1 MGILSTAAANSAKR
15 AIEVALPDRA
25 AITRVTRTQ
34 DPVTGGYTE
43 TEATYASGI
52 PCRVDR
58 SGLTPREREIA
69 DRFGSVQTV
78 NIMLSAL
85 PTRWPGSVV
94 DVRAADA
101 LVVTGDGAGRYE
113 AAEDGGPTTD
123 EFARTVIC
131 VKIS

>member
-43 TEATYASGI
+43 SETTYASGI
-52 PCRVDR
+52 PCRVDK

-85 PTRWPGSVV
+85 PTRWPGGVI
-94 DVRAADA
+94 DVRASDT
-101 LVVTGDGAGRYE
+101 LVVTGDFSGTYE
-113 AAEDGGPTTD
+113 AAEDGGPTSD
-123 EFARTVIC
+123 ELARTLVA